1 MLHIRHANERGHADH
16 GWLDTWHTF
25 SFADYYEPAQM
36 GFRSLRVINEDR
48 VAPGQG
54 FGMHGHRDME
64 IVTIVLSGA
73 LEHRDSLGNGEVLR
87 PGELQRMSA
96 GTGIRH
102 SEFNPS
108 ASEPVHLY
116 QIWLL
121 PNEKG
126 LTPSYEQKAFGK
138 AEQRNRLR
146 LVASLDGRDGSL
158 TIHQDADLYL
168 GTLAEGTRVTHSL
181 RAGRS
186 AWLQVLSGAI
196 TVNGA
201 ALQTSDGVA
210 ITDEP
215 TLLTLEAKSAAE
227 ILLFDLV

>member
-1 MLHIRHANERGHADH
+1 MTKVRKSQERGHAKH
-16 GWLDTWHTF
+16 GWLDSYHTF
-25 SFADYYEPAQM
+25 SFADYHDAAHM

-64 IVTIVLSGA
+64 IVTVVLEGA

-116 QIWLL
+116 QI
-121 PNEKG
+121 
-126 LTPSYEQKAFGK
+126 
-138 AEQRNRLR
+138 
-146 LVASLDGRDGSL
+146 
-158 TIHQDADLYL
+158 
-168 GTLAEGTRVTHSL
+168 
-181 RAGRS
+181 
-186 AWLQVLSGAI
+186 
-196 TVNGA
+196 
-201 ALQTSDGVA
+201 
-210 ITDEP
+210 
-215 TLLTLEAKSAAE
+215 
-227 ILLFDLV
+227 